1 MKCLGRQRHQLLA
14 AQVCQARQ
22 LAAVDLYLKQLGLD
36 LPQQLLVVYISQ
48 QTIMEI

>member
-14 AQVCQARQ
+14 ALACQARLQ
-22 LAAVDLYLKQLGLD
+22 AVLLYLNQLGLD